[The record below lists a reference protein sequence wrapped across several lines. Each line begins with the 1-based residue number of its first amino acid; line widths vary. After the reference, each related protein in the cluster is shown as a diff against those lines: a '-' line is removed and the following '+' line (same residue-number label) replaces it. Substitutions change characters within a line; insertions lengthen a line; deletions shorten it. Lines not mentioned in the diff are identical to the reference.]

1 MQAREKVEESLFPMS
16 CGSGGSK
23 SILAKA
29 ASVEPF
35 GEMRDQ
41 KLHAVRAGDTFR
53 SQNGK
58 KTPQPRSAFRHSY
71 DQKSACHCGA
81 KQVSKSNWQKHHMFG
96 ALLEVGWPAVRRRPC
111 GFVVFSHL

>member
-16 CGSGGSK
+16 CGPRGSK

-58 KTPQPRSAFRHSY
+58 KNTSASQCF
-71 DQKSACHCGA
+71 
-81 KQVSKSNWQKHHMFG
+81 
-96 ALLEVGWPAVRRRPC
+96 
-111 GFVVFSHL
+111 

>member
-1 MQAREKVEESLFPMS
+1 MS
-16 CGSGGSK
+16 CGPRGSK

-58 KTPQPRSAFRHSY
+58 KKHLSLAVLLDIHIIKKVHAIVARSRFRS
-71 DQKSACHCGA
+71 QIGKNTTCSEHCW
-81 KQVSKSNWQKHHMFG
+81 K
-96 ALLEVGWPAVRRRPC
+96 LVGLRCVDGR
-111 GFVVFSHL
+111 VVL